1 MGDLT
6 LLCDGIKTQKAWG
19 TFPTSGAI
27 EFSNWVSREQLKVK
41 TIHSRFEEIIYY
53 LKHFWIKKKKKKI
66 VAAAANFEKSL
77 TFQKHFVFFF

>member
-6 LLCDGIKTQKAWG
+6 LLCDGIKIQKAWG

-27 EFSNWVSREQLKVK
+27 EFSNWVSREQFKVK
-41 TIHSRFEEIIYY
+41 TIHSWCEEIIYY
-53 LKHFWIKKKKKKI
+53 IKHFWIKKKKI